1 MKLTPRLKKNL
12 RIATP
17 FLLALL
23 LAIAILPGA
32 VFAQPPGT
40 PGNGGGTP
48 QGDPPAA
55 TPTPN
60 VPVGPPPNTENRRPG
75 GWPARQPIAH
85 RNPGRNRDARPVRA
99 ATSER
104 TLHAPG

>member
-55 TPTPN
+55 TPNPERASR
-60 VPVGPPPNTENRRPG
+60 PAAQHRNRRPG